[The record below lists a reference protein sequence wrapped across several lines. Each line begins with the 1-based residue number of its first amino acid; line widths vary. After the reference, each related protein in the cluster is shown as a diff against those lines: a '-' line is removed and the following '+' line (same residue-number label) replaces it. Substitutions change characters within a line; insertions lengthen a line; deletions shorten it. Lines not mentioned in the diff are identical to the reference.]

1 MTRTERVVVPPM
13 AAAQCRKSYVRC
25 GVAVPICHEEVAC
38 AAKHLCLR
46 LLWLAFAL
54 AITFPF
60 SYSLLGIP
68 SPELLG
74 LRVRT
79 PYPCARIS
87 RGMRRLGMCC
97 FCCAFAFSRLA
108 ETSFDVRAHA
118 VPGRH
123 GIFCDANLCCCDVVV
138 CALTCVCVCPVGG
151 SAFTPACS

>member
-1 MTRTERVVVPPM
+1 MRRETFVL
-13 AAAQCRKSYVRC
+13 K
-25 GVAVPICHEEVAC
+25 VAVVGVCAC
-38 AAKHLCLR
+38 FCGDQKALASSSSMLSSSSFA
-46 LLWLAFAL
+46 LAFAL
-54 AITFPF
+54 AMTFLF

-108 ETSFDVRAHA
+108 EASFDVRAHA